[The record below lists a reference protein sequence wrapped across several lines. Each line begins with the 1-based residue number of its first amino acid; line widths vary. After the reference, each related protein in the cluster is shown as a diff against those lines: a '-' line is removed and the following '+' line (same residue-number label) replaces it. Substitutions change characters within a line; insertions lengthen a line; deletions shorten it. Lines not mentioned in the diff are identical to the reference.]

1 MHLEFFHSLNCSEF
15 NGIFSAE
22 RIQIIKDKC
31 RKNNPVADA
40 ELKVIVKVTHTNRKT
55 QTQWSKRLNILT
67 SLILVGKWTQQ
78 MQVDLHKQGCNL
90 SFVLEFSFVASV
102 STYISNIK
110 FAWITIILPENST
123 GRSSSRV
130 KRLIPLCVYFWWGTI
145 ILNYFTLMETNLSC
159 SGTSRRR
166 VRCCNWGTWISGG
179 FQNSLTTFV
188 LVPCAFHFSCFKILG
203 RNDLLGKYL

>member
-1 MHLEFFHSLNCSEF
+1 M
-15 NGIFSAE
+15 
-22 RIQIIKDKC
+22 
-31 RKNNPVADA
+31 
-40 ELKVIVKVTHTNRKT
+40 
-55 QTQWSKRLNILT
+55 
-67 SLILVGKWTQQ
+67 VGKWTQQ

-90 SFVLEFSFVASV
+90 SFALEFSFVASA

-145 ILNYFTLMETNLSC
+145 FLNYFTLMETNLSC

-179 FQNSLTTFV
+179 FQNTTFV
-188 LVPCAFHFSCFKILG
+188 LVPFFLFE
-203 RNDLLGKYL
+203 NLGKKWFLGEVSISSVAPKSFLRY